1 MLHESTFCMNFY
13 GVNSTILFGKTIFYK
28 ALKLVEGAI
37 KPVQSQKT
45 LKVLTNFQK
54 TAIEGIH

>member
-13 GVNSTILFGKTIFYK
+13 CVNSTILFGKTIFYK

-45 LKVLTNFQK
+45 LKVLTNF
-54 TAIEGIH
+54 